1 MPKISLKIWNWQQPD
16 WPHFT
21 YDARRLE
28 SQEASF
34 LKQGGTLIGAFKHLR
49 PTQEHEL
56 LAETAT
62 SEAITT
68 SAIEGEVLDRDS
80 VRSSILRQLG
90 IQTGPRR
97 VGPREEGIARMML
110 DLFGGNHGPLTHER
124 LCQWHAM
131 IMMGRTDLQVIGGY
145 RAHAEPMQIV
155 SGPIGREI
163 VHFEAP
169 PSSGVRNEMKR
180 FLDWFNG
187 SERKVPP
194 LARSGIAHLHFES
207 IHPFED
213 GNGRI
218 GRAIS
223 EIALAQ
229 GLGQRSLTMLATEIE
244 SRKEEYYAELERAS
258 RALEATTWL
267 EWFAD
272 TVLAAQRRTIEWIEF
287 LIAKTRLM
295 DRLRASINERQ
306 EKALLRMLR
315 EGPPGFAGGLS
326 AGNYQAITGA
336 SPATAR
342 RDLSQLV
349 ILGALKKTGTKKSTR
364 YWIILH

>member
-1 MPKISLKIWNWQQPD
+1 MRNISLTTWNWQQPD

-21 YDARRLE
+21 YEARRFE

-34 LKQGGTLIGAFKHLR
+34 MKQGGTLIGAFKHLQ
-49 PTQEHEL
+49 PIQENEL

-62 SEAITT
+62 SEAMTT
-68 SAIEGEVLDRDS
+68 SAIEGEVLDRQS

-90 IQTGPRR
+90 IETEPRH
-97 VGPREEGIARMML
+97 VGPREEGIAKMML
-110 DLFGGNHGPLTHER
+110 GLILGSKVALTQER
-124 LCQWHAM
+124 LCEWHEL
-131 IMMGRTDLQVIGGY
+131 IMKGRSDLQVIGGY
-145 RAHAEPMQIV
+145 RTHEEPMQIV
-155 SGPIGREI
+155 SGPIGNEI

-169 PSSGVRNEMKR
+169 PSARVHLEMKR
-180 FLDWFNG
+180 FFEWFNQ
-187 SERKVPP
+187 SERQLPP

-244 SRKEEYYAELERAS
+244 SRKKEYYAELERAS
-258 RALEATTWL
+258 RTLEATEWL

-272 TVLAAQRRTIEWIEF
+272 VVLAAQRRTIDWIEF
-287 LIAKTRLM
+287 VIAKTRMM
-295 DRLRASINERQ
+295 DRVRDSINERQ

-315 EGPPGFAGGLS
+315 EGPAGFAGGLS
-326 AGNYQAITGA
+326 AGNYQAITGT

-342 RDLSQLV
+342 RDLLQLV
-349 ILGALKKTGTKKSTR
+349 NLGALRKTGTRKGTR
-364 YWIILH
+364 YWLKLH